1 VIELLHAVAC
11 MHQPMRDVDY
21 KRPSF

>member
-11 MHQPMRDVDY
+11 MHQPMGDVDY

>member
-11 MHQPMRDVDY
+11 MNQPMGDVDY